1 MRIKSR
7 KQREKE
13 YLAEYGD
20 ISIDLYDRI
29 KNRLNGRLTQSLVD
43 SLKNR
48 LQDVNDNIKYN
59 ELRFIFYEKPVQ
71 AHRPRIN
78 YSSHIMYS
86 PNAKENSKA
95 IESFVESLKNS
106 FSVIAV
112 PMKIKLNAYYP
123 MPKNINDLEF
133 LIYELGL
140 DYAIGK
146 PDFDNVLK
154 AYCDMLLRTIIL
166 DDDLIAS
173 AEFNKYFQLSGWS
186 QKLPQNSDRKSIV
199 FQIERKFYKC
209 LPAPAF
215 LTIFRIFY
223 DYFIWNA
230 NRKSLKNQCSKN
242 M

>member
-20 ISIDLYDRI
+20 ISIDLYERI
-29 KNRLNGRLTQSLVD
+29 KNRLNGRLTKSLVD

-59 ELRFIFYEKPVQ
+59 ELRFIFYEKPIQ

-154 AYCDMLLRTIIL
+154 AYCDMLLRTVIL

-173 AEFNKYFQLSGWS
+173 AEFNKYFSIKPRVELSILYTNGYTS
-186 QKLPQNSDRKSIV
+186 EYAYKTITKRKLFLELFNNTDCKLLV
-199 FQIERKFYKC
+199 KKYK
-209 LPAPAF
+209 
-215 LTIFRIFY
+215 R
-223 DYFIWNA
+223 
-230 NRKSLKNQCSKN
+230 NRGEK
-242 M
+242 